1 MVEKDHTLASIPHQ
15 AIKPIVM
22 DGMQYLARK
31 MSPQQ
36 RIPTMAQ
43 TRAQQNRA
51 IRQDEL
57 RKFISE
63 RGKVDYLIDC
73 VEKIE
78 KLDSQSET
86 FSNDLAKYKTAAELR
101 YKLLGKYLPELKSQE
116 ITGEGGGTLE
126 VNLVKYSD

>member
-1 MVEKDHTLASIPHQ
+1 
-15 AIKPIVM
+15 
-22 DGMQYLARK
+22 
-31 MSPQQ
+31 
-36 RIPTMAQ
+36 MAQ

-78 KLDSQSET
+78 KLDSHSET